1 MEQQTICMAD
11 ITESERE
18 DLIKNMN
25 NPDATRAY
33 EERKREG
40 WYNRD
45 HKKDW
50 CKEAREQK
58 EKEERDKEAQVE
70 TLQQRNE
77 ILEKH
82 ARQIETEFNDYRDL
96 TDRRLTQLAEL
107 VKDLLKEKP
116 KTY

>member
-1 MEQQTICMAD
+1 MNDEPVDDEGKPKYYSLDYSRFTPYIVGAVQEQQGQI
-11 ITESERE
+11 
-18 DLIKNMN
+18 
-25 NPDATRAY
+25 
-33 EERKREG
+33 
-40 WYNRD
+40 
-45 HKKDW
+45 
-50 CKEAREQK
+50 
-58 EKEERDKEAQVE
+58 QV
-70 TLQQRNE
+70 LQQRNE